1 VTRNLGQAT
10 QYKNVFPIDTFRDGT
25 SSPTIDINEIITQIF
40 DSKEFEMGVK
50 NMVESHII
58 AKWYSDLIYR
68 KTETVDNP
76 FDAVYLADLEPDI
89 VNNQDIV
96 SIQTFSGIKD
106 LSGTIQFNDG
116 WDD

>member
-10 QYKNVFPIDTFRDGT
+10 QYRNVFPIDTFRDGT

-58 AKWYSDLIYR
+58 AKWFSDSIY
-68 KTETVDNP
+68 KKAEAVDNP
-76 FDAVYLADLEPDI
+76 FDAIYLANLKPDI
-89 VNNQDIV
+89 INDRDIV
-96 SIQTFSGIKD
+96 
-106 LSGTIQFNDG
+106 TIQSFSEIQDRSDTIHFNDG
-116 WDD
+116 WDE